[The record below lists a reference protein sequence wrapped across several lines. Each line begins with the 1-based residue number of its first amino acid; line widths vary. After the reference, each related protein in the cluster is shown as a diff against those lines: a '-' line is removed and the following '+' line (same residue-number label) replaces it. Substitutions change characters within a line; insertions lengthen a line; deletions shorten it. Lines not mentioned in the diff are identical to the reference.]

1 MIRRP
6 PGSTRPATL
15 FPYTTLFRS
24 TGTHRPRDRRRR
36 PRPRCARDPRAPAQ
50 RPHHHPRVTPGGT
63 VMTITHNVRV
73 HRSDEN
79 LAREGQLAW
88 AIARVAA
95 DPVAVD
101 EVVADMIVNRVI
113 HNAAEAAASLTSRP
127 VKTDRQPAPHP
138 AVSATT

>member
-63 VMTITHNVRV
+63 VMTITHHVRV
-73 HRSDEN
+73 HRRDEN

-88 AIARVAA
+88 ALARVAA
-95 DPVAVD
+95 DPGPVAED
-101 EVVADMIVNRVI
+101 VADMIANSVI
-113 HNAAEAAASLTSRP
+113 PNPAGATAPPPPRP
-127 VKTDRQPAPHP
+127 
-138 AVSATT
+138 